1 MMTKTTCRISRR
13 IPLRI
18 DSDAAIPYLPKGMYI
33 DTVTYDGGFGKGAAE
48 GGLFYR
54 RK

>member
-1 MMTKTTCRISRR
+1 MMTKTTWRILRR

-18 DSDAAIPYLPKGMYI
+18 DADAAIPYLPKGMYI